1 MIAGHRPSIHGG
13 VMATRPQVHPAD
25 TMNEYPPPV
34 LSGGRRFLA
43 EGDSWYTLGTLKGSR
58 LSNLLFELGLSTRTQ
73 ILNCAYPGD
82 TLKHM
87 VESVER
93 STFNRLLYLPRFEH
107 KWDAILLSAGGNDFI
122 DATATPLTDSEGKPT
137 PAEQRILLR
146 PDETASSTLTGPERY
161 VSTAGWATLTRY
173 LLQNFQAMAGRRDQG
188 KNRGRPI
195 FVHTYAKPTVRPSGV
210 LPRDKGW
217 LYPAFNNYG
226 VPPDFWQPVCDH
238 LFEQLRLFMLSLDQG
253 SGSPNAIPKLHV
265 FDSASM
271 SGIKPAKPGEKGESG
286 DWINEIHLTPKG
298 YRKVGKEFGKMIE
311 KVLGTYPPRS

>member
-1 MIAGHRPSIHGG
+1 
-13 VMATRPQVHPAD
+13 MASRPQVHPAD

-82 TLKHM
+82 TLGKM
-87 VESVER
+87 VDSVDR
-93 STFNRLLYLPRFEH
+93 STFNKLLYLPRFEH

-122 DATATPLTDSEGKPT
+122 AAIRTPLIDSDGDPT
-137 PAEQRILLR
+137 VAGERILLR
-146 PDETASSTLTGPERY
+146 PDEVAKSTATGPERY
-161 VSTAGWATLTRY
+161 ISATGWATFIGY
-173 LLQNFQAMAGRRDQG
+173 LLQNFRVVANRRDEG

-217 LYPAFNNYG
+217 LYPAFNDYG
-226 VPPDFWQPVCDH
+226 VPPAAWQPVCDH
-238 LFEQLRLFMLSLDQG
+238 LFEQLRLFMLSLDQD
-253 SGSPNAIPKLHV
+253 SGSPNAIPALHV
-265 FDSASM
+265 FDSASL
-271 SGIKPAKPGEKGESG
+271 SEIKPAKPEKKGESG
-286 DWINEIHLTPKG
+286 DWINEIHLTPEG
-298 YRKVGKEFGKMIE
+298 YRKVGKAFGKMIE